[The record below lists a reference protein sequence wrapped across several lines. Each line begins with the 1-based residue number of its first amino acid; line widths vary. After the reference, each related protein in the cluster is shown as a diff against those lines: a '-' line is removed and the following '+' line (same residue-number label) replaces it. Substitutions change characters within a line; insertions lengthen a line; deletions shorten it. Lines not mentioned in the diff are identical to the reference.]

1 MSFRPFEGTHDILYG
16 SRAIQSGLS
25 SRPAYLAR
33 PDALGA
39 FPAVMVVAVA
49 VDSWLKDLCRRLAR
63 HGYVAG
69 GVPIGRRSL
78 HYLHAFLASRDTP
91 FVAEAAPAIIA
102 CGDGGPAAVE
112 FSQTGFRPAGLVLV
126 STPVGERLADLAV
139 PTLGLFGRE
148 DEAAGA
154 NAARQGRGLAPQG
167 EWVIYEGVD
176 SGFFDE
182 GSEGF
187 AAAVA
192 EDAFERILGFLAGV
206 FPRSV

>member
-1 MSFRPFEGTHDILYG
+1 MSVLPFEGTHDILYG

-39 FPAVMVVAVA
+39 FPAVMVVA
-49 VDSWLKDLCRRLAR
+49 DTIESWLKDLCRRLAR

-69 GVPIGRRSL
+69 AVPIGRRAL
-78 HYLHAFLASRDTP
+78 HHLHGFLTSRDTP
-91 FVAEAAPAIIA
+91 FVATVSPAVIAFGGGGTAALNFASA
-102 CGDGGPAAVE
+102 N
-112 FSQTGFRPAGLVLV
+112 RPSGLVLV
-126 STPVGERLADLAV
+126 STPLGEPAADLAV
-139 PTLGLFGRE
+139 PTLGVFGRE

-154 NAARQGRGLAPQG
+154 EAARRGRELAPHG
-167 EWVIYEGVD
+167 EWVIYDGVGPD
-176 SGFFDE
+176 FFDE

-187 AAAVA
+187 TAAVA
-192 EDAFERILGFLAGV
+192 DDAVERILGFLAGV